1 MAPPPLE
8 LIAIFAAVVERG
20 SFSGAARALGISKS
34 AVSKSVAALERRFGA
49 RLLNRTTR
57 RLSLTEAGAALDQRA
72 QRILAEAEAAE
83 QDLGRLSAAPRGR
96 LKVSAPMSFGNLHLA
111 AALPEFLQRHPE
123 LSLDLNFSDRQVDLV
138 EEGFDVA
145 IRIGTLADSSL
156 VARKLANVR
165 RVVAASPG
173 YWRRHGT
180 PRHPR
185 DLKDHNCLLYAYLSS
200 GDTWRFRGPSGPVA
214 VRVSGNYRANN
225 GEALTRAAA
234 AGLGVVVMPVFIL
247 AEDLAA
253 GRVTTALDGFVAAE
267 PALYA
272 VTPPGR
278 AQAPKVRAF
287 IDFMVEW
294 IGPTPPWERMPRKRT
309 ARS

>member
-8 LIAIFAAVVERG
+8 QLAIFAAVIERG
-20 SFSGAARALGISKS
+20 SFSGAAQALGISKS

-96 LKVSAPMSFGNLHLA
+96 LKVSAPMSFGNLYLA
-111 AALPEFLQRHPE
+111 AALPEFLRRHSE

-247 AEDLAA
+247 AKDLAA
-253 GRVTTALDGFVAAE
+253 GRVATALDSFVAAE

-294 IGPTPPWERMPRKRT
+294 IGPTPPWDRMAGGGRR
-309 ARS
+309 A